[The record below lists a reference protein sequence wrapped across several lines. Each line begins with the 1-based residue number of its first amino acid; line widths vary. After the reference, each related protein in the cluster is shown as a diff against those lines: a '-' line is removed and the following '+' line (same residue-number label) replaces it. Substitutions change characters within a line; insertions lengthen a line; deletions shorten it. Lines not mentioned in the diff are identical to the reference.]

1 MKLFKILAVFTL
13 LFSSISPT
21 TLVYAVS
28 SLTPESSESA
38 NEEAPTEPIA
48 EPQVKEAPAVAEP
61 AAEEASAE
69 PAEPSTVEPQTE
81 PAVPVPETAVP
92 SPQIPLP
99 NLPQYRG
106 DLRRNGESS
115 YRAAAQPGFNTG
127 VSNLSELGPNVG
139 DSISYSF
146 TIPTHSLVYGNGSDW
161 ISFIVGNGNLGVGYV
176 NRMYYGRSPNHTS
189 AYSTTYRIGRTEV
202 IEVGG
207 ASGDLSI
214 TSNHTINN
222 NNFTMTMSG
231 TITRTRASN
240 RTNYQLTAGIHNLV
254 LGSTAVASGNEVPP
268 TPIEDVP
275 INYLSIGN
283 FSVNTRPA
291 PPAPTVAI
299 TANPDNPLVLG
310 SVHPQAQKDSLRVR
324 VNGIL
329 LPSSGPDSYEIIET
343 NLDGSDVIDTVGT
356 KYVWVR
362 IRYTM
367 NGTVYESEII
377 RFYVLVVWGDSI
389 AFGGVQN
396 VIASTVAAF
405 TLHHRGTRPSIT
417 ASRGRTSSVINGV
430 IHPSYSGQDYYN
442 FSWYDLSQKNSAD
455 LTNDS
460 ADQAVTAKGEEL
472 RDTALSRWRTQT
484 VNYGDVV
491 RTWVA
496 EPEKNVVTSSMT
508 ANPLF
513 FYYGNE
519 VYYEITT
526 NGYRRLDINTLTP
539 TEQSIERGASQA
551 SLDSQVSRFLD
562 TSGKE
567 NLRVVRFVDYPDTSN
582 VGTTSGTIRVEETLS
597 TGKIVSY
604 DYTVPFVVTL
614 KLEVTAKP
622 DNKVLLGTDMNTV
635 DLRQFV
641 DVEVNGEKLDDDK
654 YEVEMTSAPIA
665 TDTVSVG
672 RTQSIQVTVN
682 GTTLSQDTS
691 VNVGVIW
698 GDSVVYGGRDPMSS
712 RIAAA
717 FTLHHQGNLPFIT
730 ASKGRRPLLGG
741 NLAINSDYY
750 GRDYYSFS
758 WYDVSQRDSVDLTND
773 SAGQTVAAQGRELE
787 DDVLSRWSTQTVN
800 YGDVVR
806 TWVADPTKNA
816 VTENEQFVSN
826 GGEVYYEI
834 TAAGYR
840 ALNINKLTTSSHTLL
855 QGMTESELDSRLA
868 EFLDVSSVENIS
880 LDRFVQYPDTSVVGT
895 TSGTI
900 RVTETLSTGKTV
912 SYDYEIS
919 FTVENAPPT
928 ADPIAQELHLGESL
942 PDSPMDLLENV
953 SDDRDDPSALKATY
967 LNRPNIDRVG
977 EMTASIQ
984 LEDSG
989 GAVSVIEV
997 PITVKWGSTLR
1008 LKGYDYGTVGVYS
1021 LIRNNSGNMQIVPTK
1036 GELYFPTGV
1045 IHQEFSDELYYSIE
1059 VLADGSRTFMYEVKG
1074 GMIAE
1079 DSIDQF
1085 NNGLPLNV
1093 SVGNIVKVYH
1103 AEEKF
1108 SNGYSNKNLLMEN
1121 EKEENYT
1128 YGTNYAYY
1136 RVTEDG
1142 FEPMSPVLAVK
1153 TMKQDFVL
1161 GENTSGLNLHDLLE
1175 EVTLNDTVIPPD
1187 EYEVE
1192 QLTDFDTSLVGARNA
1207 KVKIISTVANVSLEV
1222 EIPYEVKWG
1231 STISLRGLGNLTI
1244 GAYSLT
1250 RSNDSTLRLHSTFGD
1265 NRTNQGSQV
1274 HPYYGSS
1281 VYYSIEVFDGETST
1295 YQYEVTGNAII
1306 QNAINGFNQGQ
1317 PLEVSAGNIIKV
1329 FHGESHSRSRLM
1341 VNEVAE
1347 NYSFG
1352 TPFSYY
1358 RVTDNG
1364 LVPIKHLEAEA
1375 APQTFNLGENT
1386 DGRDLKEF
1394 VTDVQV
1400 NGVAVDASEY
1410 EISLRSEVNTTW
1422 IDTREVEVE
1431 IRTTDGLGILRTTV
1445 PYEVKWGSTISL
1457 RGLGENAVGSYSL
1470 IKDGNGKLQLHSTF
1484 GDNSSRQYLNVH
1496 PNFGNDVYY
1505 SIEVFNGETS
1515 TYQYEV
1521 TGNAVIRDAIN
1532 GFNQGNP
1539 LDVSAGNIIKVYH
1552 AESRTRS
1559 RLMVNEVAENYT
1571 FGTLFSYY
1579 RVTDN
1584 GLVPIKQLEAEA
1596 APQTFNLGESADG
1609 RNLKELVRNVR
1620 VNGTVVDASE
1630 YEVSLRSEVNTTLI
1644 DTREVEVEVR
1654 TTDGLGVAQIMVP
1667 YEVKWGS
1674 TISLRGLSNRTVGAY
1689 SLTRSVDGTLRL
1701 HSTFGDNRA
1710 NLDTQ
1715 VHSYYGS
1722 SVYYSIEVF
1731 NGKTSTYQYEVT
1743 GNTSNRN
1750 AINGFNQGQ
1759 PLEVS
1764 AGNIIKV
1771 YHAESRTRSR
1781 LMVNE
1786 VAENYTFGTLFSYYR
1801 VTDNGLVPI
1810 KQLEAEA
1817 APQTFNL
1824 GESADGRNL
1833 KELVRNVRVNG
1844 TVVDASEYEVL
1855 LRSELDTSLIGT
1867 REIDIEVRTTDG
1879 LGIVQLTVP
1888 YEVKWGNSIIAQ
1900 DQAAN
1905 SDKTVAVL
1913 SLTEENNLPKLTATQ
1928 GDGLDSFSPV
1938 ASAPQAV
1945 FYRGDLT
1952 SPRFSLLTNN
1962 LTVDAQTLRSNWN
1975 NVLRQN
1981 ELAYGDVLSFEV
1993 FDSAGNNLLGNK
2005 TAVSRNE
2012 QLVKEVIG
2020 HPQAFYEMTANG
2032 FNLLRINQLKVETQ
2046 TIESGLTEEELN
2058 QNIESYLSTDGF
2070 DTIHVT
2076 KFIQY
2081 PDTSKAGT
2089 SNGII
2094 EVEEMLATGGTA
2106 TYNYTVPF
2114 IVENSTEWI
2123 DVKIPKKLLFGTT
2136 DVNKGMVSS
2145 PLYYIENAGTRNLKV
2160 SVEEINITNNTN
2172 NLELLRTADADPSA
2186 ERAAAKLRM
2195 NYKTSNILVDLYEST
2210 PNQVVAELVP
2220 NEQTQFMIEGQY
2232 FGNYQQEVNIGLDI
2246 RYRFEVA
2253 S

>member
-48 EPQVKEAPAVAEP
+48 EPQVEEASAVAEP
-61 AAEEASAE
+61 VAEEASAE
-69 PAEPSTVEPQTE
+69 PVEPSTVEPQTE
-81 PAVPVPETAVP
+81 PVAPVPETAVP
-92 SPQIPLP
+92 SPQNPDLP
-99 NLPQYRG
+99 NIPQYRG
-106 DLRRNGESS
+106 ELRSNGEST
-115 YRAAAQPGFNTG
+115 YRATAQPGFNAG

-146 TIPTHSLVYGNGSDW
+146 TIPTHSFAHGNGNDW
-161 ISFIVGNGNLGVGYV
+161 IAHIVGNNNIGIEWFDG
-176 NRMYYGRSPNHTS
+176 MSYGRPPNHTS
-189 AYSTTYRIGRTEV
+189 AYLTTYQIGRTEV
-202 IEVGG
+202 VEVGG

-240 RTNYQLTAGIHNLV
+240 RTDYQLTAGIHNLV
-254 LGSTAVASGNEVPP
+254 LGATAVPSWGPLGPVR
-268 TPIEDVP
+268 IEDVP

-283 FSVNTRPA
+283 FTVNTRPA
-291 PPAPTVAI
+291 PTVEI
-299 TANPDNPLVLG
+299 TANPESPLALG
-310 SVHPQAQKDSLRVR
+310 EVRPQAQKDSLRVR

-329 LPSSGPDSYEIIET
+329 LPPDSYEIIES
-343 NLDGSDVIDTVGT
+343 NLGLWDFIGIAGLRNG
-356 KYVWVR
+356 WVR
-362 IRYTM
+362 IRYRL
-367 NGTVYESEII
+367 NGTVHESGRIHLQ
-377 RFYVLVVWGDSI
+377 VPVVWGDSI
-389 AFGGVQN
+389 VFGGSSAMSN
-396 VIASTVAAF
+396 RTVAAF
-405 TLHHRGTRPSIT
+405 TLHHRGARPLVTAAMGRDSTGPNAFIDTRY
-417 ASRGRTSSVINGV
+417 A
-430 IHPSYSGQDYYN
+430 GQNYYN

-455 LTNDS
+455 LTNVS
-460 ADQAVTAKGEEL
+460 ANQAVTAKGDERRSDVL
-472 RDTALSRWRTQT
+472 NRWTTQT

-496 EPEKNVVTSSMT
+496 DPEKNAVTNSMT
-508 ANPLF
+508 IDAPFVFN
-513 FYYGNE
+513 GGE

-526 NGYRRLDINTLTP
+526 NGYRKLDINTLTP
-539 TEQSIERGASQA
+539 TEQSIEHGTSQA
-551 SLDSQVSRFLD
+551 SLDSQVSQYLD

-567 NLRVVRFVDYPDTSN
+567 NLRIVGFVDYPDTSTP
-582 VGTTSGTIRVEETLS
+582 GEKTGTIRVEETLS
-597 TGKIVSY
+597 TGKTVTY
-604 DYTVPFVVTL
+604 DYTVPFVVTS

-622 DNKVLLGTDMNTV
+622 DSKVLLGTDMNTV
-635 DLRQFV
+635 DLRQFL
-641 DVEVNGEKLDDDK
+641 DVEVDGEKLDDDS

-665 TDTVSVG
+665 TDTVSIVG
-672 RTQSIQVTVN
+672 RPQSIRVTVN

-691 VNVGVIW
+691 VNIGIVW
-698 GDSVVYGGRDPMSS
+698 GNSIVYGTTDAMSVRS
-712 RIAAA
+712 AAA
-717 FTLHHQGNLPFIT
+717 FTLHHRGAHPSITAVTGRNNLPTNNFVINENY
-730 ASKGRRPLLGG
+730 LGQ
-741 NLAINSDYY
+741 NYY
-750 GRDYYSFS
+750 NFS
-758 WYDVSQRDSVDLTND
+758 WYDFSQKNTLDLTND
-773 SAGQTVAAQGRELE
+773 SANQAVSARGGERQQ
-787 DDVLSRWSTQTVN
+787 DVLSRWTTQTVN

-834 TAAGYR
+834 TAGGYR
-840 ALNINKLTTSSHTLL
+840 ALNINKLTTSSHTIS
-855 QGMTESELDSRLA
+855 QGMTESELDSQLA
-868 EFLDVSSVENIS
+868 EFLDVSSVENIN

-895 TSGTI
+895 TIGRI

-984 LEDSG
+984 LEDSW

-997 PITVKWGSTLR
+997 PITVKWGSTLK
-1008 LKGYDYGTVGVYS
+1008 LKGYGYGTVGVYS
-1021 LIRNNSGNMQIVPTK
+1021 LNKNANGAMQIVTTK
-1036 GELYFPTGV
+1036 GEIYSLTSQVHQLFPDTV
-1045 IHQEFSDELYYSIE
+1045 YYSIE
-1059 VLADGSRTFMYEVKG
+1059 VLSDGSRKFMHEVTG
-1074 GMIAE
+1074 GMIVE
-1079 DSIDQF
+1079 DSINQF
-1085 NNGLPLNV
+1085 NNGTPLAV
-1093 SVGNIVKVYH
+1093 AVGDVVKVYH
-1103 AEEKF
+1103 IEEEG
-1108 SNGYSNKNLLMEN
+1108 SNNYKDKNLLMEN
-1121 EKEENYT
+1121 EQEKNYT
-1128 YGTNYAYY
+1128 YGTNYVYY
-1136 RVTEDG
+1136 KVTEDG
-1142 FEPMSPVLAVK
+1142 FEPMPPIFAVK
-1153 TMKQDFVL
+1153 PMKQDFVL
-1161 GENTSGLNLHDLLE
+1161 GENTSGLDLHDLLE

-1187 EYEVE
+1187 QYEVE
-1192 QLTDFDTSLVGARNA
+1192 RLTDFDTSLVGDRNV
-1207 KVKIISTVANVSLEV
+1207 KVKVTSIKSSVSLELD
-1222 EIPYEVKWG
+1222 IPYEVKWG
-1231 STISLRGLGNLTI
+1231 STISLRGLSDRTV

-1250 RSNDSTLRLHSTFGD
+1250 RSTDGTLRLHSTFGD

-1274 HPYYGSS
+1274 HSYYGSS
-1281 VYYSIEVFDGETST
+1281 VYYSLEVLDGETST

-1317 PLEVSAGNIIKV
+1317 PLEVSAGNVIKV

-1375 APQTFNLGENT
+1375 VPQTFHLGENT
-1386 DGRDLKEF
+1386 DGRDLNEF

-1410 EISLRSEVNTTW
+1410 EISLRSEVNTTL

-1457 RGLGENAVGSYSL
+1457 RGLGENTVGSYSL
-1470 IKDGNGKLQLHSTF
+1470 IKGGNGKLQLHSTF

-1521 TGNAVIRDAIN
+1521 KGNAVIRDAIN
-1532 GFNQGNP
+1532 GFNQGN
-1539 LDVSAGNIIKVYH
+1539 
-1552 AESRTRS
+1552 
-1559 RLMVNEVAENYT
+1559 
-1571 FGTLFSYY
+1571 
-1579 RVTDN
+1579 
-1584 GLVPIKQLEAEA
+1584 
-1596 APQTFNLGESADG
+1596 
-1609 RNLKELVRNVR
+1609 
-1620 VNGTVVDASE
+1620 
-1630 YEVSLRSEVNTTLI
+1630 
-1644 DTREVEVEVR
+1644 
-1654 TTDGLGVAQIMVP
+1654 
-1667 YEVKWGS
+1667 
-1674 TISLRGLSNRTVGAY
+1674 
-1689 SLTRSVDGTLRL
+1689 
-1701 HSTFGDNRA
+1701 
-1710 NLDTQ
+1710 
-1715 VHSYYGS
+1715 
-1722 SVYYSIEVF
+1722 
-1731 NGKTSTYQYEVT
+1731 
-1743 GNTSNRN
+1743 
-1750 AINGFNQGQ
+1750 

-1824 GESADGRNL
+1824 GESADGRHL

-1844 TVVDASEYEVL
+1844 TVVDASEYEVV

-2020 HPQAFYEMTANG
+2020 YPQAFYEMTANG

-2046 TIESGLTEEELN
+2046 TIESGLTEEELS

-2094 EVEEMLATGGTA
+2094 EVEEALATGGTA

-2210 PNQVVAELVP
+2210 PNQVVAELAP

>member
-28 SLTPESSESA
+28 SLTPESSETA
-38 NEEAPTEPIA
+38 NEETPTEPIA
-48 EPQVKEAPAVAEP
+48 EPQVEEAPAVVDP
-61 AAEEASAE
+61 VAEESSTE
-69 PAEPSTVEPQTE
+69 PTTPEPSTVEPQTE

-92 SPQIPLP
+92 SPQIDLP

-115 YRAAAQPGFNTG
+115 YQAAAQPGFNAG

-139 DSISYSF
+139 DSIPYSF
-146 TIPTHSLVYGNGSDW
+146 TIPTHSLVYGNGTDW
-161 ISFIVGNGNLGVGYV
+161 IAYIVGNGNIGVRFV
-176 NRMYYGRSPNHTS
+176 DRMYYGRSPNHTS
-189 AYSTTYRIGRTEV
+189 DYSTTYQIGRTEV
-202 IEVGG
+202 VEVGG

-222 NNFTMTMSG
+222 NDFTMTMSG

-240 RTNYQLTAGIHNLV
+240 RTDYQLTAGIHNLV
-254 LGSTAVASGNEVPP
+254 LGSTAVASGGEVPP

-283 FSVNTRPA
+283 FTVNTREPE
-291 PPAPTVAI
+291 PTVEI
-299 TANPDNPLVLG
+299 TANPANPFILGVL
-310 SVHPQAQKDSLRVR
+310 PQEHKDSLIVR
-324 VNGIL
+324 VNGSL
-329 LPSSGPDSYEIIET
+329 LPSSGPNSYEIIET
-343 NLDGSDVIDTVGT
+343 NLGSLDVVGTVGS
-356 KYVWVR
+356 KSAWVR

-367 NGTVYESEII
+367 DGTVHESERIH
-377 RFYVLVVWGDSI
+377 FQMPVVWGDSI
-389 AFGGVQN
+389 VFGGSDP
-396 VIASTVAAF
+396 IAMRTVAAF
-405 TLHHRGTRPSIT
+405 TLHHRGTSPVIT
-417 ASRGRTSSVINGV
+417 AVTGRNNSGLTNFVINEN
-430 IHPSYSGQDYYN
+430 YLGQNYYN
-442 FSWYDLSQKNSAD
+442 FSWYNLSQKNILD

-460 ADQAVTAKGEEL
+460 ADRAVSARGNARNQDIL
-472 RDTALSRWRTQT
+472 NSWNTQINY

-491 RTWVA
+491 RSWVA
-496 EPEKNVVTSSMT
+496 DPEKNAVTNSMT
-508 ANPLF
+508 IDAPFVFN
-513 FYYGNE
+513 GGE

-526 NGYRRLDINTLTP
+526 NGYRKLDINTLTP

-567 NLRVVRFVDYPDTSN
+567 NLRVVRFLDYPDTSTL
-582 VGTTSGTIRVEETLS
+582 GEKTGTIQVEETLS
-597 TGKIVSY
+597 TGKTVTY
-604 DYTVPFVVTL
+604 DYTVPFVVTP
-614 KLEVTAKP
+614 KFEVTAKP
-622 DNKVLLGTDMNTV
+622 DSKVLLGTDMNTV
-635 DLRQFV
+635 DLRQFL
-641 DVEVNGEKLDDDK
+641 DVEVDGEQLDDDK
-654 YEVEMTSAPIA
+654 YEVEMTAAPIA

-672 RTQSIQVTVN
+672 RAQSIRVTVN

-691 VNVGVIW
+691 INIGVIW
-698 GDSVVYGGRDPMSS
+698 GDSVVFGGRDPMSS
-712 RIAAA
+712 RTAAA

-730 ASKGRRPLLGG
+730 ASKGRRPLLGS

-758 WYDVSQRDSVDLTND
+758 WYDVSQKDSVDLTND
-773 SAGQTVAAQGRELE
+773 SAGQIVAAQGRELE
-787 DDVLSRWSTQTVN
+787 DDVLNRWRTQTVN

-806 TWVADPTKNA
+806 AWVADPTKNA

-834 TAAGYR
+834 TANGYR
-840 ALNINKLTTSSHTLL
+840 ALNINKLTTSSHMIL

-868 EFLDVSSVENIS
+868 EFLDVSSVENIN
-880 LDRFVQYPDTSVVGT
+880 LDRFVQYPDTSVIGT

-912 SYDYEIS
+912 SYDYEIT

-928 ADPIAQELHLGESL
+928 ADPIAQELYLGESL

-953 SDDRDDPSALKATY
+953 SDDRDDPSELKATY

-989 GAVSVIEV
+989 GAISVIEV
-997 PITVKWGSTLR
+997 PITVKWGSTISLR
-1008 LKGYDYGTVGVYS
+1008 GNSNITVGAYSLTKNGDGTLHLHSTFGDNSVYRDRQVHPDYGSSDFYHLEVFDGETSIYKYAVRGDQ
-1021 LIRNNSGNMQIVPTK
+1021 LIGDAINGFNHGN
-1036 GELYFPTGV
+1036 
-1045 IHQEFSDELYYSIE
+1045 
-1059 VLADGSRTFMYEVKG
+1059 
-1074 GMIAE
+1074 
-1079 DSIDQF
+1079 
-1085 NNGLPLNV
+1085 PLEV
-1093 SVGNIVKVYH
+1093 SVGNTIRVFCRDSDIDRNNLMVN
-1103 AEEKF
+1103 EIEK
-1108 SNGYSNKNLLMEN
+1108 NH
-1121 EKEENYT
+1121 T
-1128 YGTNYAYY
+1128 YETDYAYY
-1136 RVTEDG
+1136 RVTEEG
-1142 FEPMSPVLAVK
+1142 LEPAPVLAAK
-1153 TMKQDFVL
+1153 SLKQDFVL
-1161 GENTSGLNLHDLLE
+1161 GENITELNPHDLFEYVGLN
-1175 EVTLNDTVIPPD
+1175 NCVISSD
-1187 EYEVE
+1187 KYEVE
-1192 QLTDFDTSLVGARNA
+1192 QLIGFDTSLVGTRNA
-1207 KVKIISTVANVSLEV
+1207 KVKITSTVANISLEV

-1231 STISLRGLGNLTI
+1231 STISLRGLSDRTV

-1250 RSNDSTLRLHSTFGD
+1250 RSADGTLRLHSTFGD
-1265 NRTNQGSQV
+1265 NRTNQGMQV
-1274 HPYYGSS
+1274 HSYYGSS

-1306 QNAINGFNQGQ
+1306 RNAINGFNQGN

-1375 APQTFNLGENT
+1375 VPQTFNLGESV

-1394 VTDVQV
+1394 VKDVQV

-1410 EISLRSEVNTTW
+1410 EISLRSEVNTTL

-1457 RGLGENAVGSYSL
+1457 RGLNDRTAGAYSL
-1470 IKDGNGKLQLHSTF
+1470 TRSVDGTLRLHSTF
-1484 GDNSSRQYLNVH
+1484 GDNRANLDTQVH
-1496 PNFGNDVYY
+1496 PYYGSSVYY
-1505 SIEVFNGETS
+1505 SIEVLDGETS

-1521 TGNAVIRDAIN
+1521 PGNISNRNAIN

-1539 LDVSAGNIIKVYH
+1539 LEVSAGNIIKVYH
-1552 AESRTRS
+1552 AESNTRS

-1630 YEVSLRSEVNTTLI
+1630 YEVT
-1644 DTREVEVEVR
+1644 
-1654 TTDGLGVAQIMVP
+1654 
-1667 YEVKWGS
+1667 
-1674 TISLRGLSNRTVGAY
+1674 
-1689 SLTRSVDGTLRL
+1689 
-1701 HSTFGDNRA
+1701 
-1710 NLDTQ
+1710 
-1715 VHSYYGS
+1715 
-1722 SVYYSIEVF
+1722 
-1731 NGKTSTYQYEVT
+1731 
-1743 GNTSNRN
+1743 
-1750 AINGFNQGQ
+1750 
-1759 PLEVS
+1759 
-1764 AGNIIKV
+1764 
-1771 YHAESRTRSR
+1771 
-1781 LMVNE
+1781 
-1786 VAENYTFGTLFSYYR
+1786 
-1801 VTDNGLVPI
+1801 
-1810 KQLEAEA
+1810 
-1817 APQTFNL
+1817 
-1824 GESADGRNL
+1824 
-1833 KELVRNVRVNG
+1833 
-1844 TVVDASEYEVL
+1844 
-1855 LRSELDTSLIGT
+1855 LRSELDTSLIGK

-1962 LTVDAQTLRSNWN
+1962 LAVDAQTLRSNWN

-2020 HPQAFYEMTANG
+2020 YPQAFYEMTANG

-2046 TIESGLTEEELN
+2046 TIESGLTEEELS

-2094 EVEEMLATGGTA
+2094 EVEETLATGGTA

-2136 DVNKGMVSS
+2136 DANKGMVSS

-2172 NLELLRTADADPSA
+2172 NLELLRTADVDPSA

-2210 PNQVVAELVP
+2210 PNQIVAELAP

-2232 FGNYQQEVNIGLDI
+2232 FGNYQQEINIGLDI

>member
-28 SLTPESSESA
+28 SLMPESSETA
-38 NEEAPTEPIA
+38 NEETPTEPIA
-48 EPQVKEAPAVAEP
+48 EPQVEEAPAVVDP
-61 AAEEASAE
+61 VAEESSTE
-69 PAEPSTVEPQTE
+69 PTTPEPSTVEPQTE

-92 SPQIPLP
+92 SPQIDLP

-115 YRAAAQPGFNTG
+115 YQAAAQPGFNAG

-139 DSISYSF
+139 DSISYIF
-146 TIPTHSLVYGNGSDW
+146 TIPTHSLVYGNGTDW
-161 ISFIVGNGNLGVGYV
+161 IAYIVGNGNIGVRFV
-176 NRMYYGRSPNHTS
+176 DRRYYGRSPNHTDK
-189 AYSTTYRIGRTEV
+189 YSTTYQIGRTEV
-202 IEVGG
+202 VEVGG

-222 NNFTMTMSG
+222 NDFTMTMSG

-240 RTNYQLTAGIHNLV
+240 RTDYQLTAGIHNLV
-254 LGSTAVASGNEVPP
+254 LGSTAVASGNEVDP

-283 FSVNTRPA
+283 FTVNTREPE
-291 PPAPTVAI
+291 PTVEI
-299 TANPDNPLVLG
+299 TANPANPFILGVL
-310 SVHPQAQKDSLRVR
+310 PQEHKDSLIVR
-324 VNGIL
+324 VNGSL

-343 NLDGSDVIDTVGT
+343 NLGSLDVVGTVGS
-356 KYVWVR
+356 KSAWVR

-367 NGTVYESEII
+367 DGTVHESERIH
-377 RFYVLVVWGDSI
+377 FQMPVVWGDSI
-389 AFGGVQN
+389 VFGGSDP
-396 VIASTVAAF
+396 IAMRTVAAF
-405 TLHHRGTRPSIT
+405 TLHHRGTSPVIT
-417 ASRGRTSSVINGV
+417 AVTGRNNSGLTNFVINEN
-430 IHPSYSGQDYYN
+430 YLGQNYYN
-442 FSWYDLSQKNSAD
+442 FSWYNLSQKNILD

-460 ADQAVTAKGEEL
+460 ADRAVSARGNARNQDIL
-472 RDTALSRWRTQT
+472 NSWNTQINY

-491 RTWVA
+491 RSWVA
-496 EPEKNVVTSSMT
+496 DPEKNAVTNSMT
-508 ANPLF
+508 IDAPFVFN
-513 FYYGNE
+513 GGE

-526 NGYRRLDINTLTP
+526 NGYRKLDINTLTP

-567 NLRVVRFVDYPDTSN
+567 NLRVVRFLDYPDTSTL
-582 VGTTSGTIRVEETLS
+582 GEKTGTIQVEETLS
-597 TGKIVSY
+597 TGKTVTY
-604 DYTVPFVVTL
+604 DYTVPFVVTP

-622 DNKVLLGTDMNTV
+622 DSKVLLGTDMNTV
-635 DLRQFV
+635 DLRQFL
-641 DVEVNGEKLDDDK
+641 DVEVDGEQLDDDK
-654 YEVEMTSAPIA
+654 YEVEMTAAPIA

-672 RTQSIQVTVN
+672 RAQSIRVTVN

-691 VNVGVIW
+691 INIGVIW
-698 GDSVVYGGRDPMSS
+698 GDSIAFGGSDP
-712 RIAAA
+712 IAMRTVAA
-717 FTLHHQGNLPFIT
+717 FTLHHRGTRPSIT
-730 ASKGRRPLLGG
+730 ASRGIRPNEG
-741 NLAINSDYY
+741 NFIINSGYY
-750 GRDYYSFS
+750 GRDYYNFS
-758 WYDVSQRDSVDLTND
+758 WYDVSQKNNVDLTND
-773 SAGQTVAAQGRELE
+773 SANQAVTAEGGERQN
-787 DDVLSRWSTQTVN
+787 DVLNRWRTQTVN

-806 TWVADPTKNA
+806 AWVADPTKNA

-834 TAAGYR
+834 TANGYR
-840 ALNINKLTTSSHTLL
+840 ALNINKLTTSSHMIL

-868 EFLDVSSVENIS
+868 EFLDVSSVENIN
-880 LDRFVQYPDTSVVGT
+880 LDRFVQYPDTSVIGT

-912 SYDYEIS
+912 SYDYEIT

-928 ADPIAQELHLGESL
+928 ADPIAQELYLGESL

-953 SDDRDDPSALKATY
+953 SDDRDDPSELKATY

-977 EMTASIQ
+977 EMTASVQ
-984 LEDSG
+984 LEDSV

-997 PITVKWGSTLR
+997 PITVKWGSTISLR
-1008 LKGYDYGTVGVYS
+1008 GNSNITTVGAYSLTKNGDGTLHLHSTFGDNSVYRDRQVHPDYGSSDFYHLEVFDGETSIYKYAVRGDQ
-1021 LIRNNSGNMQIVPTK
+1021 LIGDAINGFNHGN
-1036 GELYFPTGV
+1036 
-1045 IHQEFSDELYYSIE
+1045 
-1059 VLADGSRTFMYEVKG
+1059 
-1074 GMIAE
+1074 
-1079 DSIDQF
+1079 
-1085 NNGLPLNV
+1085 PLEV
-1093 SVGNIVKVYH
+1093 SVGNTIRVFCRDSDIDRNNLMVN
-1103 AEEKF
+1103 EIEK
-1108 SNGYSNKNLLMEN
+1108 NH
-1121 EKEENYT
+1121 T
-1128 YGTNYAYY
+1128 YETDYAYY
-1136 RVTEDG
+1136 RVTEEG
-1142 FEPMSPVLAVK
+1142 LEPAPVLVAK
-1153 TMKQDFVL
+1153 SLKQDFVL
-1161 GENTSGLNLHDLLE
+1161 GEDITELNPHDLFEYVGLN
-1175 EVTLNDTVIPPD
+1175 NCVISSD
-1187 EYEVE
+1187 KYEVE
-1192 QLTDFDTSLVGARNA
+1192 QLIGFDTSLVGTRNA
-1207 KVKIISTVANVSLEV
+1207 KVKITSTVANISLEV

-1231 STISLRGLGNLTI
+1231 STISLRGLSDRTV

-1250 RSNDSTLRLHSTFGD
+1250 RSADGTLRLHSTFGD
-1265 NRTNQGSQV
+1265 NRTNQGMQV
-1274 HPYYGSS
+1274 HSYYRSS

-1306 QNAINGFNQGQ
+1306 RNAINGFNQGN

-1329 FHGESHSRSRLM
+1329 FHGESHS
-1341 VNEVAE
+1341 
-1347 NYSFG
+1347 
-1352 TPFSYY
+1352 
-1358 RVTDNG
+1358 
-1364 LVPIKHLEAEA
+1364 
-1375 APQTFNLGENT
+1375 
-1386 DGRDLKEF
+1386 
-1394 VTDVQV
+1394 
-1400 NGVAVDASEY
+1400 
-1410 EISLRSEVNTTW
+1410 
-1422 IDTREVEVE
+1422 
-1431 IRTTDGLGILRTTV
+1431 
-1445 PYEVKWGSTISL
+1445 
-1457 RGLGENAVGSYSL
+1457 
-1470 IKDGNGKLQLHSTF
+1470 
-1484 GDNSSRQYLNVH
+1484 
-1496 PNFGNDVYY
+1496 
-1505 SIEVFNGETS
+1505 
-1515 TYQYEV
+1515 
-1521 TGNAVIRDAIN
+1521 
-1532 GFNQGNP
+1532 
-1539 LDVSAGNIIKVYH
+1539 
-1552 AESRTRS
+1552 RS

-1630 YEVSLRSEVNTTLI
+1630 YEVTLRSELDTSLI
-1644 DTREVEVEVR
+1644 GMREIEVEIR
-1654 TTDGLGVAQIMVP
+1654 TTDELGMTQITVP
-1667 YEVKWGS
+1667 YDVKWGS
-1674 TISLRGLSNRTVGAY
+1674 TISLRGLGDRTAGAY

-1701 HSTFGDNRA
+1701 YSTFGDNRA

-1715 VHSYYGS
+1715 VHPYYGS
-1722 SVYYSIEVF
+1722 SIYYSIEVLD
-1731 NGKTSTYQYEVT
+1731 GETSTYQYEVT
-1743 GNTSNRN
+1743 GNAVIRN
-1750 AINGFNQGQ
+1750 AINGFNQGD

-1771 YHAESRTRSR
+1771 YHAESNTRSR

-1786 VAENYTFGTLFSYYR
+1786 VAENYSFGTLFSYYR

-1817 APQTFNL
+1817 VPQTFNL
-1824 GESADGRNL
+1824 GESADERNL

-1844 TVVDASEYEVL
+1844 TVVDASEYEVT

-1900 DQAAN
+1900 DQVAN

-1962 LTVDAQTLRSNWN
+1962 LAMDAQTLRSNWN

-2020 HPQAFYEMTANG
+2020 YPQAFYEMTANG

-2046 TIESGLTEEELN
+2046 TIESGLTEEELS

-2094 EVEEMLATGGTA
+2094 EVEETLATGGTA

-2136 DVNKGMVSS
+2136 DANKGMVSS

-2210 PNQVVAELVP
+2210 PNQIVAELAP

-2232 FGNYQQEVNIGLDI
+2232 FGNYQQEINIGLDI

>member
-28 SLTPESSESA
+28 SLTPESSETA
-38 NEEAPTEPIA
+38 NEETPTEPIA
-48 EPQVKEAPAVAEP
+48 EPQVEEAPAVVDP
-61 AAEEASAE
+61 VAEESSTE
-69 PAEPSTVEPQTE
+69 PTTPEPSTVEPQTE

-92 SPQIPLP
+92 SPQIDLP

-115 YRAAAQPGFNTG
+115 YQAAAQPGFNAG

-146 TIPTHSLVYGNGSDW
+146 TIPTHSLVYGNGTDW
-161 ISFIVGNGNLGVGYV
+161 IAYIVGNGNIGVRFV
-176 NRMYYGRSPNHTS
+176 DRMYYGRSPNHTDK
-189 AYSTTYRIGRTEV
+189 YSTTYQIGRTEV
-202 IEVGG
+202 VEVGG

-222 NNFTMTMSG
+222 NDFTMTMSG

-240 RTNYQLTAGIHNLV
+240 RTDYQLTAGIHNLV
-254 LGSTAVASGNEVPP
+254 LGSTAVASGNEVDP

-283 FSVNTRPA
+283 FTVNTSTA
-291 PPAPTVAI
+291 PPAPTVEI
-299 TANPDNPLVLG
+299 TANPDRPLILG
-310 SVHPQAQKDSLRVR
+310 EVQHQAQKDSLRVT
-324 VNGIL
+324 VNGVL
-329 LPSSGPDSYEIIET
+329 LPSSGPDSYEIIES
-343 NLDGSDVIDTVGT
+343 NLGSVAVAGIVGS
-356 KYVWVR
+356 KRAWAR
-362 IRYTM
+362 IRYTI
-367 NGTVYESEII
+367 NTTAYESERIYFNI
-377 RFYVLVVWGDSI
+377 PVVWGDSI
-389 AFGGVQN
+389 AFGGSES
-396 VIASTVAAF
+396 IYSKTVAAF
-405 TLHHRGTRPSIT
+405 TLHHRGTRPLIT
-417 ASRGRTSSVINGV
+417 ATTGRNNSVLTNFVINEN
-430 IHPSYSGQDYYN
+430 YLDQNYYN
-442 FSWYDLSQKNSAD
+442 FSWYNLSQKNILD

-460 ADQAVTAKGEEL
+460 ADRAVSARGEDRNQDIL
-472 RDTALSRWRTQT
+472 NRWNAQT
-484 VNYGDVV
+484 NYVNYGDVV
-491 RTWVA
+491 RSWVA
-496 EPEKNVVTSSMT
+496 DPEKNAVTRAMVENAT
-508 ANPLF
+508 FIFN
-513 FYYGNE
+513 GGE

-526 NGYRRLDINTLTP
+526 NGYRKLDINTLTP

-567 NLRVVRFVDYPDTSN
+567 NLRVVRFLDYPDTSTL
-582 VGTTSGTIRVEETLS
+582 GEKTGTIQVEETLS
-597 TGKIVSY
+597 TGKTVTY
-604 DYTVPFVVTL
+604 DYTVPFVVTP
-614 KLEVTAKP
+614 KFEVTAKP
-622 DNKVLLGTDMNTV
+622 DSKVLLGTDMNTV
-635 DLRQFV
+635 DLRQFL
-641 DVEVNGEKLDDDK
+641 DVEVDGEQLDDDK
-654 YEVEMTSAPIA
+654 YEVEMTAAPIA

-672 RTQSIQVTVN
+672 RAQSIRVTVN

-691 VNVGVIW
+691 INIGVIW
-698 GDSVVYGGRDPMSS
+698 GDSVVFGGRDPMSS
-712 RIAAA
+712 RTAAA

-730 ASKGRRPLLGG
+730 ASKGRRPLLGS

-758 WYDVSQRDSVDLTND
+758 WYDVSQKDSVNLTND
-773 SAGQTVAAQGRELE
+773 SAGQIVAAQGRELE
-787 DDVLSRWSTQTVN
+787 DDVLNRWRTQTVN

-806 TWVADPTKNA
+806 AWVADPTKNA

-834 TAAGYR
+834 TANGYR
-840 ALNINKLTTSSHTLL
+840 ALNINKLTTSSHMIL

-868 EFLDVSSVENIS
+868 EFLDVSSVENIN
-880 LDRFVQYPDTSVVGT
+880 LDRFVQYPDTSVIGT

-912 SYDYEIS
+912 SYDYEIT

-928 ADPIAQELHLGESL
+928 ADPIAQELYLGESL

-953 SDDRDDPSALKATY
+953 SDDRDDPSELKATY

-997 PITVKWGSTLR
+997 PITVKWGSTISLR
-1008 LKGYDYGTVGVYS
+1008 GNSNITVGAYSLTKNGDGTLHLHSTFGDNSVYRDRQVHPDYGSSDFYHLEVFDGETSIYKYAVRGDQ
-1021 LIRNNSGNMQIVPTK
+1021 LIGEAINGFNHGN
-1036 GELYFPTGV
+1036 
-1045 IHQEFSDELYYSIE
+1045 
-1059 VLADGSRTFMYEVKG
+1059 
-1074 GMIAE
+1074 
-1079 DSIDQF
+1079 
-1085 NNGLPLNV
+1085 PLEV
-1093 SVGNIVKVYH
+1093 SVGNTIRVFCRDSDIDRNNLMVN
-1103 AEEKF
+1103 EIEK
-1108 SNGYSNKNLLMEN
+1108 NH
-1121 EKEENYT
+1121 T
-1128 YGTNYAYY
+1128 YETDYAYY
-1136 RVTEDG
+1136 RVTEEG
-1142 FEPMSPVLAVK
+1142 LEPAPVLVAK
-1153 TMKQDFVL
+1153 SLKQDFVL
-1161 GENTSGLNLHDLLE
+1161 GEDITELNPHDLFEYVGLN
-1175 EVTLNDTVIPPD
+1175 NCVISSD
-1187 EYEVE
+1187 KYEVE
-1192 QLTDFDTSLVGARNA
+1192 QLIGFDTSLVGTRNA
-1207 KVKIISTVANVSLEV
+1207 KVKITSTVANISLEV

-1231 STISLRGLGNLTI
+1231 STISLRGLSDRTV

-1250 RSNDSTLRLHSTFGD
+1250 RSADGTLRLHSTFGD
-1265 NRTNQGSQV
+1265 NRTNQGMQV
-1274 HPYYGSS
+1274 HSYYGSS

-1306 QNAINGFNQGQ
+1306 RNAINGFNQGN

-1375 APQTFNLGENT
+1375 VPQTFNLGESV

-1394 VTDVQV
+1394 VKDVQV

-1410 EISLRSEVNTTW
+1410 EISLRSEVNTTL

-1457 RGLGENAVGSYSL
+1457 RGLNDRTAGAYSL
-1470 IKDGNGKLQLHSTF
+1470 TRSVDGTLRLYSTF
-1484 GDNSSRQYLNVH
+1484 GDNRANLDTQVH
-1496 PNFGNDVYY
+1496 PYYGSSVYY
-1505 SIEVFNGETS
+1505 SIEVLDGETS

-1521 TGNAVIRDAIN
+1521 PGNISNRNAIN
-1532 GFNQGNP
+1532 GFNQGDP
-1539 LDVSAGNIIKVYH
+1539 LEVSAGNIIKVYH
-1552 AESRTRS
+1552 AESNTRS
-1559 RLMVNEVAENYT
+1559 RLMVNEVAENYS

-1630 YEVSLRSEVNTTLI
+1630 YEVTLRSELDTSLI
-1644 DTREVEVEVR
+1644 GTREIEVEIR
-1654 TTDGLGVAQIMVP
+1654 TTDELGMTQITVP
-1667 YEVKWGS
+1667 YDVKWGS
-1674 TISLRGLSNRTVGAY
+1674 TISLRGLGDRTAGAY

-1715 VHSYYGS
+1715 VHPYYGS
-1722 SVYYSIEVF
+1722 SVYYSIEVLD
-1731 NGKTSTYQYEVT
+1731 GETSTYQYEVT
-1743 GNTSNRN
+1743 GNAVIRN
-1750 AINGFNQGQ
+1750 AINGFNQGD

-1771 YHAESRTRSR
+1771 YHAESNTRSR

-1786 VAENYTFGTLFSYYR
+1786 VAENYSFGTLFSYYR

-1817 APQTFNL
+1817 VPQTFNL
-1824 GESADGRNL
+1824 GESADERNL

-1844 TVVDASEYEVL
+1844 TVVDASEYEVT
-1855 LRSELDTSLIGT
+1855 LRSELDTSLIGA

-1962 LTVDAQTLRSNWN
+1962 LAMDAQTLRSNWN

-2020 HPQAFYEMTANG
+2020 YPQAFYEMTANG

-2046 TIESGLTEEELN
+2046 TIESGLTEEELS

-2094 EVEEMLATGGTA
+2094 EVEETLATGGTA

-2136 DVNKGMVSS
+2136 DANKGMVSS

-2210 PNQVVAELVP
+2210 PNQIVAELAP

-2232 FGNYQQEVNIGLDI
+2232 FGNYQQEINIGLDI

>member
-28 SLTPESSESA
+28 SLMPESSETA
-38 NEEAPTEPIA
+38 NEETPTEPIA
-48 EPQVKEAPAVAEP
+48 EPQVEEAPAVVDP
-61 AAEEASAE
+61 VAEESSTE
-69 PAEPSTVEPQTE
+69 PTTPEPSTVEPQTE

-92 SPQIPLP
+92 SPQIDLP

-115 YRAAAQPGFNTG
+115 YQAAAQPGFNAG

-146 TIPTHSLVYGNGSDW
+146 TIPTHSLVYGNGTDW
-161 ISFIVGNGNLGVGYV
+161 IAYIVGNGNIGVRFV
-176 NRMYYGRSPNHTS
+176 DRRYYGRSPNHTDK
-189 AYSTTYRIGRTEV
+189 YSTTYQIGRTEV
-202 IEVGG
+202 VEVGG

-222 NNFTMTMSG
+222 NDFTMTMSG

-240 RTNYQLTAGIHNLV
+240 RTDYQLTAGIHNLV
-254 LGSTAVASGNEVPP
+254 LGSTAVASGNEVDP

-283 FSVNTRPA
+283 FTVNTREPE
-291 PPAPTVAI
+291 PTVEI
-299 TANPDNPLVLG
+299 TANPANPFILGVL
-310 SVHPQAQKDSLRVR
+310 PQEHKDSLIVR
-324 VNGIL
+324 VNGSL

-343 NLDGSDVIDTVGT
+343 NLGSLDVVGTVGS
-356 KYVWVR
+356 KSAWVR

-367 NGTVYESEII
+367 DGTVHESERIH
-377 RFYVLVVWGDSI
+377 FQMPVVWGDSI
-389 AFGGVQN
+389 VFGGSDP
-396 VIASTVAAF
+396 IAMRTVAAF
-405 TLHHRGTRPSIT
+405 TLHHRGTSPVIT
-417 ASRGRTSSVINGV
+417 AVTGRNNSGLTNFVINEN
-430 IHPSYSGQDYYN
+430 YLGQNYYN
-442 FSWYDLSQKNSAD
+442 FSWYNLSQKNILD

-460 ADQAVTAKGEEL
+460 ADRAVSARGNARNQDIL
-472 RDTALSRWRTQT
+472 NSWNTQINY

-491 RTWVA
+491 RSWVA
-496 EPEKNVVTSSMT
+496 DPEKNAVTNSMT
-508 ANPLF
+508 IDAPFVFN
-513 FYYGNE
+513 GGE

-526 NGYRRLDINTLTP
+526 NGYRKLDINTLTP

-567 NLRVVRFVDYPDTSN
+567 NLRVVRFLDYPDTSTL
-582 VGTTSGTIRVEETLS
+582 GEKTGTIQVEETLS
-597 TGKIVSY
+597 TGKTVTY
-604 DYTVPFVVTL
+604 DYTVPFVVTP

-622 DNKVLLGTDMNTV
+622 DSKVLLGTDMNTV
-635 DLRQFV
+635 DLRQFL
-641 DVEVNGEKLDDDK
+641 DVEVDGEQLDDDK
-654 YEVEMTSAPIA
+654 YEVEMTAAPIA

-672 RTQSIQVTVN
+672 RAQSIRVTVN

-691 VNVGVIW
+691 INIGVIW
-698 GDSVVYGGRDPMSS
+698 GDSIAFGGSDP
-712 RIAAA
+712 IAMRTVAA
-717 FTLHHQGNLPFIT
+717 FTLHHRGTRPSIT
-730 ASKGRRPLLGG
+730 ASRGIRPNEG
-741 NLAINSDYY
+741 NFIINSGYY
-750 GRDYYSFS
+750 GRDYYNFS
-758 WYDVSQRDSVDLTND
+758 WYDVSQKNNVDLTND
-773 SAGQTVAAQGRELE
+773 SANQAVTAEGGERQN
-787 DDVLSRWSTQTVN
+787 DVLNRWRTQTVN

-806 TWVADPTKNA
+806 AWVADPTKNA

-834 TAAGYR
+834 TANGYR
-840 ALNINKLTTSSHTLL
+840 ALNINKLTTPSHMIL

-868 EFLDVSSVENIS
+868 EFLDVSSVENIN
-880 LDRFVQYPDTSVVGT
+880 LDRFVQYPDTSVIGT

-912 SYDYEIS
+912 SYDYEIT

-928 ADPIAQELHLGESL
+928 ADPIAQELYLGESL

-953 SDDRDDPSALKATY
+953 SDDRDDPSELKATY

-977 EMTASIQ
+977 EMTASVQ
-984 LEDSG
+984 LEDSV

-997 PITVKWGSTLR
+997 PITVKWGSTISLR
-1008 LKGYDYGTVGVYS
+1008 GNSNITVGAYSLTKNGDGTLHLHSTFGDNSVYRDRQVHPDYGSSDFYHLEVFDGETSIYKYAVRGDQ
-1021 LIRNNSGNMQIVPTK
+1021 LIGDAINGFNHGN
-1036 GELYFPTGV
+1036 
-1045 IHQEFSDELYYSIE
+1045 
-1059 VLADGSRTFMYEVKG
+1059 
-1074 GMIAE
+1074 
-1079 DSIDQF
+1079 
-1085 NNGLPLNV
+1085 PLEV
-1093 SVGNIVKVYH
+1093 SVGNTIRVFCRDSDIDRNNLMVN
-1103 AEEKF
+1103 EIEK
-1108 SNGYSNKNLLMEN
+1108 NH
-1121 EKEENYT
+1121 T
-1128 YGTNYAYY
+1128 YETDYAYY
-1136 RVTEDG
+1136 RVTEEG
-1142 FEPMSPVLAVK
+1142 LEPAPVLVAK
-1153 TMKQDFVL
+1153 SLKQDFVL
-1161 GENTSGLNLHDLLE
+1161 GEDITELNPHDLFEYVGLN
-1175 EVTLNDTVIPPD
+1175 NCVISSD
-1187 EYEVE
+1187 KYEVE
-1192 QLTDFDTSLVGARNA
+1192 QLIGFDTSLVGTRNA
-1207 KVKIISTVANVSLEV
+1207 KVKITSTVANISLEV

-1231 STISLRGLGNLTI
+1231 STISLRGLSDRTV

-1250 RSNDSTLRLHSTFGD
+1250 RSADGTLRLHSTFGD
-1265 NRTNQGSQV
+1265 NRTNQGMQV
-1274 HPYYGSS
+1274 HSYYGSS

-1306 QNAINGFNQGQ
+1306 RNAINGFNQGN

-1329 FHGESHSRSRLM
+1329 FHGESHS
-1341 VNEVAE
+1341 
-1347 NYSFG
+1347 
-1352 TPFSYY
+1352 
-1358 RVTDNG
+1358 
-1364 LVPIKHLEAEA
+1364 
-1375 APQTFNLGENT
+1375 
-1386 DGRDLKEF
+1386 
-1394 VTDVQV
+1394 
-1400 NGVAVDASEY
+1400 
-1410 EISLRSEVNTTW
+1410 
-1422 IDTREVEVE
+1422 
-1431 IRTTDGLGILRTTV
+1431 
-1445 PYEVKWGSTISL
+1445 
-1457 RGLGENAVGSYSL
+1457 
-1470 IKDGNGKLQLHSTF
+1470 
-1484 GDNSSRQYLNVH
+1484 
-1496 PNFGNDVYY
+1496 
-1505 SIEVFNGETS
+1505 
-1515 TYQYEV
+1515 
-1521 TGNAVIRDAIN
+1521 
-1532 GFNQGNP
+1532 
-1539 LDVSAGNIIKVYH
+1539 
-1552 AESRTRS
+1552 RS

-1630 YEVSLRSEVNTTLI
+1630 YEVTLRSELDTSLI
-1644 DTREVEVEVR
+1644 GMREIEVEIR
-1654 TTDGLGVAQIMVP
+1654 TTDELGMTQITVP
-1667 YEVKWGS
+1667 YDVKWGS
-1674 TISLRGLSNRTVGAY
+1674 TISLRGLGDRTAGAY

-1701 HSTFGDNRA
+1701 YSTFGDNRA

-1715 VHSYYGS
+1715 VHPYYGS
-1722 SVYYSIEVF
+1722 SVYYSIEVLD
-1731 NGKTSTYQYEVT
+1731 GETSTYQYEVT
-1743 GNTSNRN
+1743 GNAVIRN
-1750 AINGFNQGQ
+1750 AINGFNQGD

-1771 YHAESRTRSR
+1771 YHAESNTRSR

-1786 VAENYTFGTLFSYYR
+1786 VAENYSFGTLFSYYR

-1844 TVVDASEYEVL
+1844 TVVDASEYEVT

-1867 REIDIEVRTTDG
+1867 REIDIEFRTTDG

-1900 DQAAN
+1900 DQVAN

-1962 LTVDAQTLRSNWN
+1962 LAMDAQTLRSNWN

-2020 HPQAFYEMTANG
+2020 YPQAFYEMTANG

-2046 TIESGLTEEELN
+2046 TIESGLTEEELS

-2094 EVEEMLATGGTA
+2094 EVEETLATGGTA

-2136 DVNKGMVSS
+2136 DANKGMVSS

-2210 PNQVVAELVP
+2210 PNQIVAELAP

-2232 FGNYQQEVNIGLDI
+2232 FGNYQQEINIGLDI

>member
-28 SLTPESSESA
+28 SLTPESSETA
-38 NEEAPTEPIA
+38 NEETPTEPIA
-48 EPQVKEAPAVAEP
+48 EPQVEEAPAVVDP
-61 AAEEASAE
+61 VAEESSTE
-69 PAEPSTVEPQTE
+69 PTTPEPSTVEPQTE

-92 SPQIPLP
+92 SPQIDLP

-115 YRAAAQPGFNTG
+115 YQAAAQPGFNAG

-146 TIPTHSLVYGNGSDW
+146 TIPTHSLVYGNGTDW
-161 ISFIVGNGNLGVGYV
+161 IAYIVGNGNIGVRFV
-176 NRMYYGRSPNHTS
+176 DRMYYGRSPNHTDK
-189 AYSTTYRIGRTEV
+189 YSTTYQIGRTEV
-202 IEVGG
+202 VEVGG

-222 NNFTMTMSG
+222 NDFTMTMSG

-240 RTNYQLTAGIHNLV
+240 RTDYQLTAGIHNLV
-254 LGSTAVASGNEVPP
+254 LGSTAVASGNEVDP

-283 FSVNTRPA
+283 FTVNTSTA
-291 PPAPTVAI
+291 PPAPTVEI
-299 TANPDNPLVLG
+299 TANPDRPLILG
-310 SVHPQAQKDSLRVR
+310 EVQHQAQKDSLRVT
-324 VNGIL
+324 VNGVL
-329 LPSSGPDSYEIIET
+329 LPSSGPDSYEIIES
-343 NLDGSDVIDTVGT
+343 NLGSVAVAGIVGS
-356 KYVWVR
+356 KRAWAR
-362 IRYTM
+362 IRYTI
-367 NGTVYESEII
+367 NTTAYESERIYFNI
-377 RFYVLVVWGDSI
+377 PVVWGDSI
-389 AFGGVQN
+389 AFGGSES
-396 VIASTVAAF
+396 IYSKTVAAF
-405 TLHHRGTRPSIT
+405 TLHHRGTRPLIT
-417 ASRGRTSSVINGV
+417 ATTGRNNSVLTNFVINEN
-430 IHPSYSGQDYYN
+430 YLDQNYYN
-442 FSWYDLSQKNSAD
+442 FSWYNLSQKNILD

-460 ADQAVTAKGEEL
+460 ADRAVSARGEDRNQDIL
-472 RDTALSRWRTQT
+472 NRWNAQT
-484 VNYGDVV
+484 NYVNYGDVV
-491 RTWVA
+491 RSWVA
-496 EPEKNVVTSSMT
+496 DPEKNAVTRAMVENAT
-508 ANPLF
+508 FIFN
-513 FYYGNE
+513 GGE

-526 NGYRRLDINTLTP
+526 NGYRKLDINTLTP

-567 NLRVVRFVDYPDTSN
+567 NLRVVRFLDYPDTSTL
-582 VGTTSGTIRVEETLS
+582 GEKTGTIQVEETLS
-597 TGKIVSY
+597 TGKTVTY
-604 DYTVPFVVTL
+604 DYTVPFVVTP
-614 KLEVTAKP
+614 KFEVTAKP
-622 DNKVLLGTDMNTV
+622 DSKVLLGTDMNTV
-635 DLRQFV
+635 DLRQFL
-641 DVEVNGEKLDDDK
+641 DVEVDGEQLDDDK
-654 YEVEMTSAPIA
+654 YEVEMTAAPIA

-672 RTQSIQVTVN
+672 RAQSIRVTVN

-691 VNVGVIW
+691 INIGVIW
-698 GDSVVYGGRDPMSS
+698 GDSVVFGGRDPMSS
-712 RIAAA
+712 RTAAA

-730 ASKGRRPLLGG
+730 ASKGRRPLLGS

-758 WYDVSQRDSVDLTND
+758 WYDVSQKDSVNLTND
-773 SAGQTVAAQGRELE
+773 SAGQIVAAQGRELE
-787 DDVLSRWSTQTVN
+787 DDVLNRWRTQTVN

-806 TWVADPTKNA
+806 AWVADPTKNA

-834 TAAGYR
+834 TANGYR
-840 ALNINKLTTSSHTLL
+840 ALNINKLTTSSHMIL

-868 EFLDVSSVENIS
+868 EFLDVSSVENIN
-880 LDRFVQYPDTSVVGT
+880 LDRFVQYPDTSVIGT

-912 SYDYEIS
+912 SYDYEIT

-928 ADPIAQELHLGESL
+928 ADPIAQELYLGESL

-953 SDDRDDPSALKATY
+953 SDDRDDPSELKATY

-997 PITVKWGSTLR
+997 PITVKWGSTISLR
-1008 LKGYDYGTVGVYS
+1008 GNSNITVGAYSLTKNGDGTLHLHSTFGDNSVYRDRQVHPDYGSSDFYHLEVFDGETSIYKYAVRGDQ
-1021 LIRNNSGNMQIVPTK
+1021 LIGEAINGFNHGN
-1036 GELYFPTGV
+1036 
-1045 IHQEFSDELYYSIE
+1045 
-1059 VLADGSRTFMYEVKG
+1059 
-1074 GMIAE
+1074 
-1079 DSIDQF
+1079 
-1085 NNGLPLNV
+1085 PLEV
-1093 SVGNIVKVYH
+1093 SVGNTIRVFCRDSDIDRNNLMVN
-1103 AEEKF
+1103 EIEK
-1108 SNGYSNKNLLMEN
+1108 NH
-1121 EKEENYT
+1121 T
-1128 YGTNYAYY
+1128 YETDYAYY
-1136 RVTEDG
+1136 RVTEEG
-1142 FEPMSPVLAVK
+1142 LEPAPVLVAK
-1153 TMKQDFVL
+1153 SLKQDFVL
-1161 GENTSGLNLHDLLE
+1161 GEDITELNPHDLFEYVGLN
-1175 EVTLNDTVIPPD
+1175 NCVISSD
-1187 EYEVE
+1187 KYEVE
-1192 QLTDFDTSLVGARNA
+1192 QLIGFDTSLVGTRNA
-1207 KVKIISTVANVSLEV
+1207 KVKITSTVANISLEV

-1231 STISLRGLGNLTI
+1231 STISLRGLSDRTV

-1250 RSNDSTLRLHSTFGD
+1250 RSADGTLRLHSTFGD
-1265 NRTNQGSQV
+1265 NRTNQGMQV
-1274 HPYYGSS
+1274 HSYYGSS

-1306 QNAINGFNQGQ
+1306 RNAINGFNQGN

-1375 APQTFNLGENT
+1375 VPQTFNLGESV

-1394 VTDVQV
+1394 VKDVQV

-1410 EISLRSEVNTTW
+1410 EISLRSEVNTTL

-1457 RGLGENAVGSYSL
+1457 RGLNDRTAGAYSL
-1470 IKDGNGKLQLHSTF
+1470 TRSVDGTLRLYSTF
-1484 GDNSSRQYLNVH
+1484 GDNRANLDTQVH
-1496 PNFGNDVYY
+1496 PYYGSSVYY
-1505 SIEVFNGETS
+1505 SIEVLDGETS

-1521 TGNAVIRDAIN
+1521 TGNAVIRNAIN
-1532 GFNQGNP
+1532 GFNQGDP
-1539 LDVSAGNIIKVYH
+1539 LEVSAGNIIKVYH
-1552 AESRTRS
+1552 AESNTRS
-1559 RLMVNEVAENYT
+1559 RLMVNEVAENYS

-1630 YEVSLRSEVNTTLI
+1630 YEVTLRSELDTSLI
-1644 DTREVEVEVR
+1644 GTREIEVEIR
-1654 TTDGLGVAQIMVP
+1654 TTDELGMTQITVP
-1667 YEVKWGS
+1667 YDVKWGS
-1674 TISLRGLSNRTVGAY
+1674 TISLRGLGDRTAGAY

-1715 VHSYYGS
+1715 VHPYYGS
-1722 SVYYSIEVF
+1722 SVYYSIEVLD
-1731 NGKTSTYQYEVT
+1731 GETSTYQYEVT
-1743 GNTSNRN
+1743 GNAVIRN
-1750 AINGFNQGQ
+1750 AINGFNQGD

-1771 YHAESRTRSR
+1771 YHAESNTRSR

-1786 VAENYTFGTLFSYYR
+1786 VAENYSFGTLFSYYR

-1844 TVVDASEYEVL
+1844 TVVDASEYEVT
-1855 LRSELDTSLIGT
+1855 LRSELDTSLIGA

-1962 LTVDAQTLRSNWN
+1962 LAMDAQTLRSNWN

-2020 HPQAFYEMTANG
+2020 YPQAFYEMTANG

-2046 TIESGLTEEELN
+2046 TIESGLTEEELS

-2094 EVEEMLATGGTA
+2094 EVEETLATGGTA

-2136 DVNKGMVSS
+2136 DANKGMVSS

-2210 PNQVVAELVP
+2210 PNQIVAELAP

-2232 FGNYQQEVNIGLDI
+2232 FGNYQQEINIGLDI

>member
-28 SLTPESSESA
+28 SLTPESSETA
-38 NEEAPTEPIA
+38 NEETPTEPIA
-48 EPQVKEAPAVAEP
+48 EPQVEEAPAVVDP
-61 AAEEASAE
+61 VAEESSTE
-69 PAEPSTVEPQTE
+69 PTTPEPSTVEPQTE

-92 SPQIPLP
+92 GPQIDLP

-115 YRAAAQPGFNTG
+115 YQAAAQPGFNAG

-146 TIPTHSLVYGNGSDW
+146 TIPTHSLVYGNGTDW
-161 ISFIVGNGNLGVGYV
+161 IAYIVGNGNIGVRFV
-176 NRMYYGRSPNHTS
+176 DRMYYGRSPNHTDK
-189 AYSTTYRIGRTEV
+189 YSTTYQIGRTEV
-202 IEVGG
+202 VEVGG

-222 NNFTMTMSG
+222 NDFTMTMSG

-240 RTNYQLTAGIHNLV
+240 RTDYQLTAGIHNLV
-254 LGSTAVASGNEVPP
+254 LGSTAVASGNEVDP

-283 FSVNTRPA
+283 FTVNTREPE
-291 PPAPTVAI
+291 PTVEI
-299 TANPDNPLVLG
+299 TVNPANPFILGVL
-310 SVHPQAQKDSLRVR
+310 PQEHKDSLIVR
-324 VNGIL
+324 VNGSL

-343 NLDGSDVIDTVGT
+343 NLGSLDVVGTVGS
-356 KYVWVR
+356 KSAWVR

-367 NGTVYESEII
+367 DGTVHESERIH
-377 RFYVLVVWGDSI
+377 FQMPVVWGDSI
-389 AFGGVQN
+389 VFGGSDP
-396 VIASTVAAF
+396 IAMRTVAAF
-405 TLHHRGTRPSIT
+405 TLHHRGTSPVIT
-417 ASRGRTSSVINGV
+417 AVTGRNNSGLTNFVINEN
-430 IHPSYSGQDYYN
+430 YLGQNYYN
-442 FSWYDLSQKNSAD
+442 FSWYNLSQKNILD

-460 ADQAVTAKGEEL
+460 ADRAVSARGNARNQDIL
-472 RDTALSRWRTQT
+472 NSWNTQINY

-491 RTWVA
+491 RSWVA
-496 EPEKNVVTSSMT
+496 DPEKNAVTNSMT
-508 ANPLF
+508 IDAPFVFN
-513 FYYGNE
+513 GGE

-526 NGYRRLDINTLTP
+526 NGYRKLDINTLTP

-567 NLRVVRFVDYPDTSN
+567 NLRVVRFLDYPDTSTL
-582 VGTTSGTIRVEETLS
+582 GEKTGTIQVEETLS
-597 TGKIVSY
+597 TGKTVTY
-604 DYTVPFVVTL
+604 DYTVPFVVTP

-622 DNKVLLGTDMNTV
+622 DSKVLLGTDMNTV
-635 DLRQFV
+635 DLRQFL
-641 DVEVNGEKLDDDK
+641 DVEVDGEQLDDDK
-654 YEVEMTSAPIA
+654 YEVEMTAAPIA

-672 RTQSIQVTVN
+672 RAQSIRVTVN

-691 VNVGVIW
+691 INIGVIW
-698 GDSVVYGGRDPMSS
+698 GDSIAFGGSDP
-712 RIAAA
+712 IAMRTVAA
-717 FTLHHQGNLPFIT
+717 FTLHHRGTRPSIT
-730 ASKGRRPLLGG
+730 ASRGIRPNEG
-741 NLAINSDYY
+741 NFIINSGYY
-750 GRDYYSFS
+750 GRDYYNFS
-758 WYDVSQRDSVDLTND
+758 WYDVSQKNNVDLTND
-773 SAGQTVAAQGRELE
+773 SANQAVTAEGGERQN
-787 DDVLSRWSTQTVN
+787 DVLNRWRTQTVN

-806 TWVADPTKNA
+806 AWVADPTKNA

-834 TAAGYR
+834 TANGYR
-840 ALNINKLTTSSHTLL
+840 ALNINKLTTSSHMIL

-868 EFLDVSSVENIS
+868 EFLDVSSVENIN
-880 LDRFVQYPDTSVVGT
+880 LDRFVQYPDTSVIGT

-912 SYDYEIS
+912 SYDYEIT

-928 ADPIAQELHLGESL
+928 ADPIAQELYLGESL

-953 SDDRDDPSALKATY
+953 SDDRDDPSELKATY

-989 GAVSVIEV
+989 GAISVIEV
-997 PITVKWGSTLR
+997 PITVKWGSTISLR
-1008 LKGYDYGTVGVYS
+1008 GNSNITVGAYSLTKNGDGTLHLHSTFGDNSVYRDRQVHPDYGSSDFYHLEVFDGETSIYKYAVRGDQ
-1021 LIRNNSGNMQIVPTK
+1021 LIGEAINGFNHGN
-1036 GELYFPTGV
+1036 
-1045 IHQEFSDELYYSIE
+1045 
-1059 VLADGSRTFMYEVKG
+1059 
-1074 GMIAE
+1074 
-1079 DSIDQF
+1079 
-1085 NNGLPLNV
+1085 PLEV
-1093 SVGNIVKVYH
+1093 SVGNTIRVFCRDSDIDRNNLMVN
-1103 AEEKF
+1103 EIEK
-1108 SNGYSNKNLLMEN
+1108 NH
-1121 EKEENYT
+1121 T
-1128 YGTNYAYY
+1128 YETDYAYY
-1136 RVTEDG
+1136 RVTEEG
-1142 FEPMSPVLAVK
+1142 LEPAPVLAAK
-1153 TMKQDFVL
+1153 SLKQDFVL
-1161 GENTSGLNLHDLLE
+1161 GEDITELNPHDLFEYVGLN
-1175 EVTLNDTVIPPD
+1175 NCVISSD
-1187 EYEVE
+1187 KYEVE
-1192 QLTDFDTSLVGARNA
+1192 QLIGFDTSLVGTRNA
-1207 KVKIISTVANVSLEV
+1207 KVKITSTVANISLEV

-1231 STISLRGLGNLTI
+1231 STISLRGLSDRTV

-1250 RSNDSTLRLHSTFGD
+1250 RSADGTLRLHSTFGD
-1265 NRTNQGSQV
+1265 NRTNQGMQV
-1274 HPYYGSS
+1274 HSYYGSS

-1306 QNAINGFNQGQ
+1306 RNAINGFNQGN

-1375 APQTFNLGENT
+1375 VPQTFNLGESV

-1394 VTDVQV
+1394 VKDVQV

-1410 EISLRSEVNTTW
+1410 E
-1422 IDTREVEVE
+1422 
-1431 IRTTDGLGILRTTV
+1431 
-1445 PYEVKWGSTISL
+1445 
-1457 RGLGENAVGSYSL
+1457 
-1470 IKDGNGKLQLHSTF
+1470 
-1484 GDNSSRQYLNVH
+1484 
-1496 PNFGNDVYY
+1496 
-1505 SIEVFNGETS
+1505 
-1515 TYQYEV
+1515 V
-1521 TGNAVIRDAIN
+1521 T
-1532 GFNQGNP
+1532 
-1539 LDVSAGNIIKVYH
+1539 
-1552 AESRTRS
+1552 
-1559 RLMVNEVAENYT
+1559 
-1571 FGTLFSYY
+1571 
-1579 RVTDN
+1579 
-1584 GLVPIKQLEAEA
+1584 
-1596 APQTFNLGESADG
+1596 
-1609 RNLKELVRNVR
+1609 
-1620 VNGTVVDASE
+1620 
-1630 YEVSLRSEVNTTLI
+1630 
-1644 DTREVEVEVR
+1644 
-1654 TTDGLGVAQIMVP
+1654 
-1667 YEVKWGS
+1667 
-1674 TISLRGLSNRTVGAY
+1674 
-1689 SLTRSVDGTLRL
+1689 
-1701 HSTFGDNRA
+1701 
-1710 NLDTQ
+1710 
-1715 VHSYYGS
+1715 
-1722 SVYYSIEVF
+1722 
-1731 NGKTSTYQYEVT
+1731 
-1743 GNTSNRN
+1743 
-1750 AINGFNQGQ
+1750 
-1759 PLEVS
+1759 
-1764 AGNIIKV
+1764 
-1771 YHAESRTRSR
+1771 
-1781 LMVNE
+1781 
-1786 VAENYTFGTLFSYYR
+1786 
-1801 VTDNGLVPI
+1801 
-1810 KQLEAEA
+1810 
-1817 APQTFNL
+1817 
-1824 GESADGRNL
+1824 
-1833 KELVRNVRVNG
+1833 
-1844 TVVDASEYEVL
+1844 

-1900 DQAAN
+1900 DQVAN

-1962 LTVDAQTLRSNWN
+1962 LAMDAQTLRSNWN

-2020 HPQAFYEMTANG
+2020 YPQAFYEMTANG

-2046 TIESGLTEEELN
+2046 TIESGLTEEELS

-2094 EVEEMLATGGTA
+2094 EVEETLATGGTA

-2136 DVNKGMVSS
+2136 DANKGMVSS
-2145 PLYYIENAGTRNLKV
+2145 PLYYIENAGMRNLKV

-2210 PNQVVAELVP
+2210 PNQIVAELAP

-2232 FGNYQQEVNIGLDI
+2232 FGNYQQEINIGLDI